1 MRSFDQSLKL
11 LLQQDPAD
19 FIRFALR
26 DRAVQVLEPLPSGRP
41 TRGRDVDGGY
51 RASWGGAQTLVR
63 LLSRWMGAFDEA
75 LQERLRHVT
84 DPGILEPWL
93 DEAVGL
99 GDPKAAQRL
108 AKKIRKGLPV

>member
-1 MRSFDQSLKL
+1 VPSTCGSTCAASAGGSSSRR
-11 LLQQDPAD
+11 P
-19 FIRFALR
+19 RPR
-26 DRAVQVLEPLPSGRP
+26 SGRSSRCAKSIFQKGK
-41 TRGRDVDGGY
+41 TEGKAEGTAAAY
-51 RASWGGAQTLVR
+51 AETLVR
-63 LLSRWMGAFDEA
+63 LLTRWMGAFDEA